1 MRRPGRYHASLDP
14 SRERDNAMKN
24 IFALTLL
31 AAGTLLA
38 GGCATQADDA
48 GAEPMEH
55 VYTTGSNIPR
65 RAPVVSSDSDS
76 DAGQQNADRVINSPA
91 ALQRAPLPGGAR

>member
-1 MRRPGRYHASLDP
+1 MMRGGRYDSRLDHP
-14 SRERDNAMKN
+14 REPDNAMKK
-24 IFALTLL
+24 IFGLTLL
-31 AAGTLLA
+31 AAGTLVA
-38 GGCATQADDA
+38 GGCAMQADDS
-48 GAEPMEH
+48 GAAPMEH